1 MSTDVIAATAVF
13 QVKAL
18 KFRAR
23 AERESQDRQRK
34 YSHQGNTRFHGSNN
48 HFGFRSAMALSC
60 GGSCSNALDNAL
72 YREYADV
79 DREQREIEGNY
90 IAHNSLSNRC
100 SLRLSAIMPRRS
112 WNSPRPTS
120 ASQPTTSTMKA
131 NGIAVA
137 MKMDSIIRYPLFRPT
152 RPEVERVS
160 RWIAC
165 LVGDRWHCRVFKG
178 TGGAA
183 SSPGQGS
190 QRVGVCR
197 LVDRITKPVDK

>member
-1 MSTDVIAATAVF
+1 MLTKIVNKLGVFIFFPAFYCQSLNFPASTSLRKRFIAILIAVLTF
-13 QVKAL
+13 SSSL
-18 KFRAR
+18 
-23 AERESQDRQRK
+23 
-34 YSHQGNTRFHGSNN
+34 
-48 HFGFRSAMALSC
+48 LSC
-60 GGSCSNALDNAL
+60 GDSCSNALDNAL

-79 DREQREIEGNY
+79 DREQREREGNY

-160 RWIAC
+160 RGIAC
-165 LVGDRWHCRVFKG
+165 LICESTRRR
-178 TGGAA
+178 
-183 SSPGQGS
+183 
-190 QRVGVCR
+190 QREAE
-197 LVDRITKPVDK
+197 KQS